1 MMPSSNG
8 IMTVL
13 LPIIVLGIFVLMAH
27 HHQVLPK
34 TQKLGWGLIALGML
48 GEMVLR
54 LDPESGL
61 LWMCVL
67 KDLGVGILVGRVLY
81 MRHAGKNCYKGGEAI
96 ND

>member
-1 MMPSSNG
+1 MPSSNE
-8 IMTVL
+8 IMIAL
-13 LPIIVLGIFVLMAH
+13 LPIIVLGIFVLMSH

-34 TQKLGWGLIALGML
+34 TQKLGWGLISLGML
-48 GEMVLR
+48 GELVLR

-67 KDLGVGILVGRVLY
+67 KDFGVMTLVGRVLY
-81 MRHAGKNCYKGGEAI
+81 MRHAGKNCYKGGVSI